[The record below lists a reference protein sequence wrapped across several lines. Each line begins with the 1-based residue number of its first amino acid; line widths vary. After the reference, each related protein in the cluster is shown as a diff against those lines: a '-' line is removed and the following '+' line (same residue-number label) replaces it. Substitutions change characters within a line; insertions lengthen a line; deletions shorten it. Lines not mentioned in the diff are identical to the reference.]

1 MNIRNTLIV
10 IVGAL
15 IIVGICAFGVARNW
29 SWLSAPQN
37 STAMQAAIAIVIG
50 IPTLIFVAT
59 GTVAAIESA
68 RSSAR
73 QAVAADRQAEAAIAQ
88 AGAANEQI
96 RLSKFQFDEQEKHF
110 EAQRHI
116 DRLRELA
123 EYERLVAE
131 DNASR
136 PRFAIVSAY
145 SRTDRASIELKN
157 VGGGDALDV
166 EIVSPVGNSPRIKQ
180 DIVRSGATFRCC
192 LDLIQMEIQPATC
205 TFTSQAG
212 SRWEVK
218 LQFQN
223 GLLEAGASVSRPYEK
238 YLTEVAT
245 VDSVDKS

>member
-10 IVGAL
+10 ILGAM
-15 IIVGICAFGVARNW
+15 IVVGICVFFVMRNW
-29 SWLSAPQN
+29 CWLSSPQN
-37 STAMQAAIAIVIG
+37 STAMQAALAIIIG

-73 QAVAADRQAEAAIAQ
+73 QAIAADRQAVAATAQ
-88 AGAANEQI
+88 AGAANEEI
-96 RLSKFQFDEQEKHF
+96 RLSKLQFDEQERHF
-110 EAQRHI
+110 EAQRRI

-136 PRFAIVSAY
+136 PRFDIASSY
-145 SRTDRASIELKN
+145 SRTDRANIDLKN

-166 EIVSPVGNSPRIKQ
+166 EIISPVGKSPRIKQ
-180 DIVRSGATFRCC
+180 DIVRAGATFRCS

-205 TFTSQAG
+205 TFTSQVG

-218 LQFQN
+218 LRFQN
-223 GLLEAGASVSRPYEK
+223 ELIEVGVSVSRPYEK
-238 YLTEVAT
+238 YLTEVAK
-245 VDSVDKS
+245 VDSADKG